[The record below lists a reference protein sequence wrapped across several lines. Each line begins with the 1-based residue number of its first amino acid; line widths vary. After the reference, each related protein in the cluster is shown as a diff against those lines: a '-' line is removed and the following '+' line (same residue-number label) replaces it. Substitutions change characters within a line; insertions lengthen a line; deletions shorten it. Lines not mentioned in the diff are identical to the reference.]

1 MPVKQLLTGDTVDMS
16 AFAYMGVPPRAHG
29 WLRVEPGDFR
39 VEEIQDVPL
48 DGAGEHLWLQ
58 IEKIGWTTPQVVEH
72 LAAYLGMA
80 PKHISYSGLK
90 DRHAVTTQWLSLHWP
105 IKAALPVWPEHVGYR
120 VLMARRHGR
129 KLRRG
134 THRANRFAI
143 RVRNIED
150 LDISSLEQRVASAR
164 QYGVPNYFGPQRFG
178 RGGRNMALARALFAG
193 RRLSRGRRSFAL
205 SATRSLLFNAVL
217 DARLR
222 YHDWPAAVPGDVFM
236 LAGTHSLFASATTQ
250 QDWASLQDRCRRQD
264 ILPTGP
270 LPGRQ
275 GRADLVPVDQAGEL
289 ENRVLAAGSEWVE
302 GLKRFAVDAD
312 RRSLC
317 LPVPDLSLD
326 REGSRDI
333 RLCFSLPTGAFATS
347 VLRELVQ
354 TTDATAVAPDHL
366 SV

>member
-1 MPVKQLLTGDTVDMS
+1 MPARRLLTGDAVDMT
-16 AFAYMGVPPRAHG
+16 AFAYIDTPPRAHG
-29 WLRVEPGDFR
+29 WLRVEPSDFR
-39 VEEIQDVPL
+39 VEEINDIPL

-58 IEKIGWTTPQVVEH
+58 IEKTGWTTPRVVEH
-72 LAAYLGMA
+72 LAVYLGIA

-105 IKAALPVWPEHVGYR
+105 IKTALPVWPEDTGYR
-120 VLMARRHGR
+120 ILTARRHGR

-134 THRANRFAI
+134 THRANRFDI
-143 RVRNIED
+143 RVRDIED
-150 LDISSLEQRVASAR
+150 LDVDCLERRVERVR

-178 RGGRNMALARALFAG
+178 RGGRNMALARALFSG
-193 RRLSRGRRSFAL
+193 RRLSRGRRGFAL
-205 SATRSLLFNAVL
+205 SAARSLLFNAVL

-222 YHDWPAAVPGDVFM
+222 HHVWPEAVPGDVFM

-250 QDWASLQDRCRRQD
+250 EAWTSLQDRCRCQD

-270 LPGRQ
+270 LPGRRGQ
-275 GRADLVPVDQAGEL
+275 AYVAPDDQAGEL
-289 ENRVLAAGSEWVE
+289 ENQVLAAGNEWLE
-302 GLKRFAVDAD
+302 GLRQFAVDAD

-317 LPVPDLSLD
+317 LPVPDLTLSRD
-326 REGSRDI
+326 GRDI

-354 TTDATAVAPDHL
+354 TTDVTTVAADDL
-366 SV
+366 SA